1 MAVVLITGCR
11 SGIGLQTALAFARRS
26 DRVYATS
33 RDVVRA
39 DQLRQSVDR
48 ESLPVEI
55 QALDVTDGDAVRRM
69 VGDVVAREGRIDV
82 LVNNA
87 GIGGGASAIEEV
99 DEDVARAV
107 WETNFWAPFRLI
119 RAVLPHMRGQG
130 SGVIVNLS
138 TNGARF
144 PGGPGLA
151 MYGMS
156 KQAISRLSE
165 SLQAELGGTGV
176 RVVAIEPGFFSTEI
190 YSGDKRPPIDPASP
204 YAPIISAVDTRI
216 AAGIAN
222 GADPAVVASA
232 ILAAVDDPASPTR
245 VLVGDDAIAAFDAHR
260 RALLAAW
267 HAELAADSD
276 AG

>member
-11 SGIGLQTALAFARRS
+11 SGIGLQTALAFARRG

-39 DQLRQSVDR
+39 EQLRQSVDR

-55 QALDVTDGDAVRRM
+55 QTLDVTDGDAARRM
-69 VGDVVAREGRIDV
+69 IGNVVAREGRIDV

-87 GIGGGASAIEEV
+87 GIGVVSAIEEI

-138 TNGARF
+138 SIGARL
-144 PGGPGLA
+144 PGGPGMA
-151 MYGMS
+151 MYGAS

-165 SLQAELGGTGV
+165 SLQAELRGTGV
-176 RVVAIEPGFFSTEI
+176 RIVAVEPGFFSTEI
-190 YSGDKRPPIDPASP
+190 YSRDKRSPIDATSP
-204 YAPIISAVDTRI
+204 YAQIISAVDTRI
-216 AAGIAN
+216 AEGIAN

-260 RALLAAW
+260 RTLLAAW
-267 HAELAADSD
+267 HAELAPDSD

>member
-11 SGIGLQTALAFARRS
+11 SGIGLQTALAFARRG

-39 DQLRQSVDR
+39 DQLRQSVNR
-48 ESLPVEI
+48 ECLPVEI

-165 SLQAELGGTGV
+165 SLQAELRGTGV
-176 RVVAIEPGFFSTEI
+176 RVVAMEPGFFSTEI
-190 YSGDKRPPIDPASP
+190 YSGDKRPAIDPASP

-216 AAGIAN
+216 AEGIAN

-245 VLVGDDAIAAFDAHR
+245 VLVGDDAIAAFDAYR
-260 RALLAAW
+260 RALLATW
-267 HAELAADSD
+267 HAELTADSD

>member
-1 MAVVLITGCR
+1 
-11 SGIGLQTALAFARRS
+11 LQTALAFARRG

-39 DQLRQSVDR
+39 DQLRQSVER

-69 VGDVVAREGRIDV
+69 VGEVVTRESRIDV

-87 GIGGGASAIEEV
+87 GIGGVVSAIEEI

-138 TNGARF
+138 TYGARL
-144 PGGPGLA
+144 PGRPGLA
-151 MYGMS
+151 MYGTS
-156 KQAISRLSE
+156 KLAISRLSE
-165 SLQAELGGTGV
+165 SLQAELQGTGV
-176 RVVAIEPGFFSTEI
+176 RVVAIEPGFFATEI
-190 YSGDKRPPIDPASP
+190 YSRDNSRDKRLPIDPTSP
-204 YAPIISAVDTRI
+204 YARIISAVDIRV
-216 AAGIAN
+216 AEGIAN

-232 ILAAVDDPASPTR
+232 ILAAVDDPASSTR
-245 VLVGDDAIAAFDAHR
+245 ILVGDDAVAAFDAYR
-260 RALLAAW
+260 RTLLAAW
-267 HAELAADSD
+267 QTELAP
-276 AG
+276 

>member
-1 MAVVLITGCR
+1 MFWPSTQPSCLIAIQNGLVETDLARSCGLGMA
-11 SGIGLQTALAFARRS
+11 
-26 DRVYATS
+26 
-33 RDVVRA
+33 
-39 DQLRQSVDR
+39 R
-48 ESLPVEI
+48 ES
-55 QALDVTDGDAVRRM
+55 
-69 VGDVVAREGRIDV
+69 RIDV

-87 GIGGGASAIEEV
+87 GIGGVASAIEEI

-119 RAVLPHMRGQG
+119 RAVLLHMRGQR

-138 TNGARF
+138 TYGARL
-144 PGGPGLA
+144 PGRPGLA
-151 MYGMS
+151 MYSMS

-165 SLQAELGGTGV
+165 SLQAELPGTGV

-232 ILAAVDDPASPTR
+232 ILAAVDDLASPTR
-245 VLVGDDAIAAFDAHR
+245 VLVGDDAIAATMR
-260 RALLAAW
+260 TGGRWLRPG
-267 HAELAADSD
+267 ESPPT
-276 AG
+276 GCG